1 MFTTETQTLILILD
15 GIVYGFFIAYII
27 SGVIIVISKPL
38 GGARFTKSSLGRS
51 INLMWLVSKWPAL
64 VYLILDPFA
73 HWACGMRMDGW
84 YWLFELIN
92 IYNWYWYRNIGD
104 DDDFWKKKLKKLSE
118 KIAQIGSKLVT
129 LPEPA

>member
-1 MFTTETQTLILILD
+1 MFTTETQALILIID
-15 GIVYGFFIAYII
+15 GIVYGFFIAYILG
-27 SGVIIVISKPL
+27 GVTIVISKPC
-38 GGARFTKSSLGRS
+38 GGARFTRSFFGRS

-73 HWACGMRMDGW
+73 HWACDMRMDGW
-84 YWLFELIN
+84 YWLFELLN
-92 IYNWYWYRNIGD
+92 IFNWYWYRNVGD

-118 KIAQIGSKLVT
+118 KVAQIGSKLVT